1 LRGDGSVIDCYNKK
15 MSVITKHYV
24 VVAPLTYTGAA
35 SEGFTYE
42 HEGALAIGQVVKVPL
57 GRRQSLGVVTATN
70 VAQPTFATKAVA
82 DVLEIAPL
90 PHHLIT
96 LATWMA
102 GYYYASPKSIWQ
114 TMLPAG
120 ITRKRRVAKADPAK
134 KVFTLPK
141 QDQPLTPEQQ
151 AAFDAISTA
160 KTTTYLVQGVTG
172 SGKTRLYLE
181 LTSAQLAAGRSAII
195 LIPEIALTPQLL
207 ALFEASF
214 PGRVIAFHSGL
225 SEAEKHKAWQRTLE
239 ATEPLVV
246 VGARS
251 GLFLPLARIGLVVI
265 DECHETSYKQE
276 QNPRYHA
283 IPTAAKL
290 AQLTGATLV
299 LGSATP
305 GLVEVYAAE
314 IGRITLLKLTQRI
327 AGRPLP
333 TAAVVDMRERQIRG
347 ANRFLSIPLIAA
359 LRETLGQGR
368 QSLLFINRRGSASSQ
383 ICNHCG
389 TVTLCPRCELPL
401 TFHADELKLICH
413 VCNYRS
419 TPAAVCPVC
428 GQAELRYLG
437 GGTKRIE
444 AEIATL
450 LPQARLARLDRDS
463 ADPKLLPQLY
473 EDLHA
478 GRIDILIGTQMVAK
492 GLDLPDLDTV
502 GVINADTIL
511 HMPDFSSAERTF
523 QLLAQVAG
531 RSGRGAVPGRVF
543 IQTHTPDHPTIQ
555 AAAQGDFWR
564 FAATEL
570 DQRRQL
576 GYPPFR
582 FLLKMIF
589 GHAQQ
594 ATAISQ
600 SQAVYDT
607 LKQNPEIKVLGP
619 APAFHERA
627 GGTYHWQ
634 IIAKAARRSALL
646 EVAAALPTTWK
657 TDIDPINVL

>member
-1 LRGDGSVIDCYNKK
+1 
-15 MSVITKHYV
+15 MSVVTKQYV
-24 VVAPLTYTGAA
+24 LVAPLTYTGTTSA
-35 SEGFTYE
+35 GFTYE
-42 HEGALAIGQVVKVPL
+42 TEGEVAVGQVVKVPL
-57 GRRQSLGVVTATN
+57 GRQQSLGVVTATDM
-70 VAQPTFATKAVA
+70 AKPTFATKPVTE
-82 DVLEIAPL
+82 VLDIAPL
-90 PHHLIT
+90 PSHLME
-96 LATWMA
+96 LAAWMSS
-102 GYYYASPKSIWQ
+102 YYYASPKAVWQ
-114 TMLPAG
+114 TLLPAG
-120 ITRKRRVAKADPAK
+120 ITRKRRAAKETAEGER
-134 KVFTLPK
+134 FELPK
-141 QDQPLTPEQQ
+141 QDQPLTAEQQ
-151 AAFDAISTA
+151 AAFTAITTG
-160 KTTTYLVQGVTG
+160 KDTTYLVQGVTG

-181 LTSAQLAAGRSAII
+181 LTSAQLEAGASAII

-225 SEAEKHKAWQRTLE
+225 SEAEKHKAWQRALE

-246 VGARS
+246 VGPRS
-251 GLFLPLARIGLVVI
+251 GLFLPLANVGLIVI

-283 IPTAAKL
+283 IATAAKL
-290 AQLTGATLV
+290 AQLTGAKLV

-305 GLVEVYAAE
+305 GLTEVYAAE
-314 IGRITLLKLTQRI
+314 IGRITLLKLTKRI

-333 TAAVVDMRERQIRG
+333 TATVVDMRDRQARG
-347 ANRFLSIPLIAA
+347 ANRFLSTPLIAA
-359 LRETLGQGR
+359 LKETLGQGR

-419 TPAAVCPVC
+419 APAAICPIC
-428 GQAELRYLG
+428 NHSELRFLG
-437 GGTKRIE
+437 AGTKRIE
-444 AEIATL
+444 TEIAAM
-450 LPQARLARLDRDS
+450 LPSARLARLDRDS

-473 EDLHA
+473 KDLHA
-478 GRIDILIGTQMVAK
+478 GNIDILIGTQMVAK

-502 GVINADTIL
+502 GVINADTVL
-511 HMPDFSSAERTF
+511 HMPDYSSAERTF

-555 AAAQGDFWR
+555 AAASGDFWA
-564 FAATEL
+564 FAGTEL
-570 DQRRQL
+570 PQRQQL
-576 GYPPFR
+576 GYPPYR
-582 FLLKMIF
+582 FLLKLVF
-589 GHAQQ
+589 GHKDQ

-600 SQAVYDT
+600 SQAVYDR
-607 LKQNPEIKVLGP
+607 LRQNPGIKVLGP

-634 IIAKAARRSALL
+634 IIAKAARRSVLL
-646 EVAAALPTTWK
+646 EVAAALPATWK
-657 TDIDPINVL
+657 TDIDPLNVL

>member
-1 LRGDGSVIDCYNKK
+1 
-15 MSVITKHYV
+15 MSLATKQYV
-24 VVAPLTYTGAA
+24 LVAPLTYTGAVSA
-35 SEGFTYE
+35 GFTYGSE
-42 HEGALAIGQVVKVPL
+42 EALEVGRVVKVPL
-57 GRRQSLGVVTATN
+57 GPRQSLGVVTATG
-70 VAQPTFATKAVA
+70 VAKPAFATKLVTE
-82 DVLEIAPL
+82 VLDIPPL
-90 PHHLIT
+90 PAHLVE
-96 LATWMA
+96 LAAWM
-102 GYYYASPKSIWQ
+102 GSYYYASPKAVWQ
-114 TMLPAG
+114 TLLPAG
-120 ITRKRRVAKADPAK
+120 ITRKRRAAKNGANDGA
-134 KVFTLPK
+134 FTLPK
-141 QDQPLTPEQQ
+141 QDQPLTAEQQ
-151 AAFDAISTA
+151 AAFRAISDGE
-160 KTTTYLVQGVTG
+160 TTSYLVQGVTG

-181 LTSAQLAAGRSAII
+181 LTAAQLAAGRSAII
-195 LIPEIALTPQLL
+195 LIPEIILTPQLL

-225 SEAEKHKAWQRTLE
+225 SEAEKHKAWQRALE

-246 VGARS
+246 VGPRS
-251 GLFLPLARIGLVVI
+251 GLFLPLAHIGLIVI

-283 IPTAAKL
+283 IAAAAKL
-290 AQLTGATLV
+290 AQLTGAKLV

-305 GLVEVYAAE
+305 GLTEVYAAE

-333 TAAVVDMRERQIRG
+333 TATIVDMRDKQVRG
-347 ANRFLSIPLIAA
+347 PNRFLSGALIAA

-368 QSLLFINRRGSASSQ
+368 QSLLFINRRGSATSQ

-389 TVTLCPRCELPL
+389 KVTLCPRCELPL

-413 VCNYRS
+413 VCNYR
-419 TPAAVCPVC
+419 TAPAAVCPVC
-428 GQAELRYLG
+428 NHAELRYLG

-444 AEIATL
+444 AEITAL
-450 LPQARLARLDRDS
+450 LPNARVARLDRDS

-473 EDLHA
+473 KDLHA
-478 GRIDILIGTQMVAK
+478 GAIDILIGTQMVAK

-502 GVINADTIL
+502 GVINADTVL

-543 IQTHTPDHPTIQ
+543 IQTHTPENPTIQ
-555 AAAQGDFWR
+555 AAAADDFWR
-564 FAATEL
+564 FADTEL
-570 DQRRQL
+570 AQRRQL
-576 GYPPFR
+576 GYPPYR

-600 SQAVYDT
+600 SQAVHDT
-607 LKQNPEIKVLGP
+607 LKQNPDIKVLGP

-627 GGTYHWQ
+627 GGIYHWQ
-634 IIAKAARRSALL
+634 IIAKAARRSVLL
-646 EVAAALPTTWK
+646 EVAASLPATWK
-657 TDIDPINVL
+657 TDIDPLNVL